1 MSDEANGDGNASA
14 PLVQSDVAF
23 PRLSDPQLAAVVA
36 AGTPRSLVAGETI
49 FSPGDMDYDLVVVRS
64 GRVAVLDGAGTANE
78 SVVALHQ
85 ARQFVGELNLIT
97 SEPAYLTAVVEE
109 SGEAISLSREALRSL
124 VSRDQALGDLILT
137 ALVARRALL
146 VETGSGVR
154 LVGSGLSPRSRE
166 LREFLTRNRVPH
178 SFTELETDPGGDA
191 LVRELAIVE
200 ADLPLLIS
208 GATVLRNPTI
218 IEAANALN
226 LRHPNKTAKV
236 PWDLVI
242 VGGGPGGLG
251 AAVYAATEGLK
262 TILVDAI
269 AVGGQA
275 STSARIENYLG
286 FPAGISGSDLADRAA
301 VQARRFGLRTA
312 VPERARALIVE
323 DGHYVVELDSG
334 DALGGR
340 TVVLATGASYR
351 QLPIPEM
358 DRFNGAGVYYAATH
372 IEAQMCGGDP
382 VAVVGGGNS
391 AGQAAVFLS
400 GQVSRV
406 SLLLR
411 GADLAA
417 GMSQYL
423 VDQVERTENID
434 VLLCTEVRELH
445 GAASLD
451 GITVEDNRTEAR
463 TELDTCSLFVFI
475 GADPC
480 TEWLDGALRMDP
492 DGFLLTGSDLE
503 LTHLEA
509 GASAGGRPPLPLE
522 TSLPGVFAVGDGR
535 SGSIKRV
542 ASAVGEGSMA
552 VRLVHEHLALVGA
565 PAANGGSG

>member
-1 MSDEANGDGNASA
+1 MCGVSDEASA
-14 PLVQSDVAF
+14 DKGSPSSLVQSDVAF
-23 PRLSDPQLAAVVA
+23 PRLNQTQLAAVAA
-36 AGTPRSLVAGETI
+36 AGTRRALVAGETLYA
-49 FSPGDMDYDLVVVRS
+49 PGDMDYDLVVVLS
-64 GRVAVLDGAGTANE
+64 GRIAVLDGAGTANE
-78 SVVALHQ
+78 STIAEHR
-85 ARQFVGELNLIT
+85 ARQFSGELNLIT

-109 SGEAISLSREALRSL
+109 SGEAISLSRTSLRGL

-137 ALVARRALL
+137 AFVARRALL

-178 SFTELETDPGGDA
+178 SFAELESDPAGDA
-191 LVRELAIVE
+191 LVRELSIVE

-208 GATVLRNPTI
+208 GGAVLRNPTI
-218 IEAANALN
+218 LEAATALN
-226 LRHPNKTAKV
+226 LRAPNKTARV

-251 AAVYAATEGLK
+251 AAVYAATEGLS
-262 TILVDAI
+262 TILVDAV

-275 STSARIENYLG
+275 GTSSRIENYLG
-286 FPAGISGSDLADRAA
+286 FPAGISGSDLADRAT

-312 VPERARALIVE
+312 VPERAEALVVE

-334 DALGGR
+334 DALAGR
-340 TVVLATGASYR
+340 TLVLATGASYR
-351 QLPIPEM
+351 QLPVPGME
-358 DRFNGAGVYYAATH
+358 RLNGAGVYYAATN

-411 GADLAA
+411 GPDLAA
-417 GMSQYL
+417 GMSHYL

-434 VLLCTEVRELH
+434 VLLGTEVRELH
-445 GAASLD
+445 GAETLD
-451 GITVEDNRTEAR
+451 GITVEESAAKQRTR
-463 TELDTCSLFVFI
+463 LDTCSLFVFI

-480 TEWLDGALRMDP
+480 TEWLDGALTMDS
-492 DGFLLTGSDLE
+492 DGFLLTGGDLE

-552 VRLVHEHLALVGA
+552 VRLVHEHLEIERLR
-565 PAANGGSG
+565 

>member
-1 MSDEANGDGNASA
+1 LMSDQADGGREPT

-23 PRLSDPQLAAVVA
+23 PRLSESQLTAIDA
-36 AGTPRSLVAGETI
+36 AGTRRPLLEGEAI
-49 FSPGDMDYDLVVVRS
+49 FSPGDMDNDLVVVLS
-64 GRVAVLDGAGTANE
+64 GEVEVLDGIGTRSE
-78 SVVALHQ
+78 TVVAAHR
-85 ARQFVGELNLIT
+85 ARQFAGELNLIT
-97 SEPAYLTAVVEE
+97 AEPAYLAARVKE
-109 SGEAISLSREALRSL
+109 SGEAIWLSRDALRSL

-137 ALVARRALL
+137 AFVARRALL

-178 SFTELETDPGGDA
+178 SFTELEADPAGDR
-191 LVRELAIVE
+191 LVRELSIGA

-208 GATVLRNPTI
+208 GSTVLRNPTI
-218 IEAANALN
+218 LEAANALN
-226 LRHPNKTAKV
+226 LRHPNKTARV

-262 TILVDAI
+262 TILVDAV

-275 STSARIENYLG
+275 STSSRIENYLG

-312 VPERARALIVE
+312 VPERAQALVVE
-323 DGHYVVELDSG
+323 DGRYVVELDSG
-334 DALGGR
+334 DELAGR

-351 QLPIPEM
+351 QLPVGEIE
-358 DRFNGAGVYYAATH
+358 RFNGAGVYYAATH

-417 GMSQYL
+417 GMSRYL

-434 VLLCTEVRELH
+434 VHPCTEVRQMH
-445 GAASLD
+445 GEDSLAA
-451 GITVEDNRTEAR
+451 ITVEDNRSGASTR
-463 TELDTCSLFVFI
+463 LDTCSVFVFI
-475 GADPC
+475 GANPC
-480 TEWLDGALRMDP
+480 TDWLQGALSMDP
-492 DGFLLTGSDLE
+492 DGFLLTGGDLQV
-503 LTHLEA
+503 THLDA

-565 PAANGGSG
+565 PEPTEAL